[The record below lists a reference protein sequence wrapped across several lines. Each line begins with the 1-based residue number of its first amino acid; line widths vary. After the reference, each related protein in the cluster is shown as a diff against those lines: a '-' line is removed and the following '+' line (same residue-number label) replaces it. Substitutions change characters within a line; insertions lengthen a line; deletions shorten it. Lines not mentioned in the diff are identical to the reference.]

1 MANIQPP
8 PFRGSD
14 YILKGGVGIFTDYII
29 TQSCYCSD
37 SKTFLLCGCA
47 FVRAEKGHD
56 FDPGSKKSK
65 FHYNKPIENSLL
77 LNSTSHSMPILAR
90 YDKAKWGV
98 VVVVNLWFLCPWAHQ
113 LLSFLQFSKFSGYF
127 MSDIDFILKAGINLR
142 CAPGRDVV
150 RWQGKEWCRS
160 GSTGLLAQDLQTF
173 LVNKPN
179 GSTDNSSTDSP
190 QVWNRLFLLR
200 SF

>member
-56 FDPGSKKSK
+56 FDPGSKKGK

-77 LNSTSHSMPILAR
+77 LNSTSYSMPVLAR

-98 VVVVNLWFLCPWAHQ
+98 VVVVNL
-113 LLSFLQFSKFSGYF
+113 
-127 MSDIDFILKAGINLR
+127 
-142 CAPGRDVV
+142 
-150 RWQGKEWCRS
+150 
-160 GSTGLLAQDLQTF
+160 
-173 LVNKPN
+173 
-179 GSTDNSSTDSP
+179 
-190 QVWNRLFLLR
+190 
-200 SF
+200 